1 MGQHSQVDL
10 VLYSLIMKS
19 KAAVSNGKGSFSI
32 EEVQVAGPGENEVL
46 VRIKASGV
54 CHTDYDSMR
63 WGRPLVMGHEGA
75 GVVIK
80 TGKNIKSV
88 VEGDHVLLN
97 WAMPCGHCFQCES
110 GNRSICENYSPVT
123 GAKDARGLTAGH
135 PTFESTTFNGKSIER
150 SFNIGT
156 LSQYSVVKEEAV
168 IRMPK
173 EIPFPSACILGC
185 GVMTGYGSA
194 VNAAKVVK
202 GSSVAVLGCGG
213 VGLNVIQGCRIAGA
227 VKIIA
232 LDLSPVRL
240 ELSRRFGATHVILVG
255 REAGGLDEAYKKVK
269 ALTSDRGADY
279 AFECTGNPKLGAA
292 PLALVRNAGMALQV
306 SGIEEEITIDM
317 NLFEWDKIYLNPLY
331 GKCNPPVDFPIL
343 FDLYKKGELL
353 LDELVSKTYSLEN
366 LSEVFDDMLNGR
378 IAKGVILF

>member
-1 MGQHSQVDL
+1 
-10 VLYSLIMKS
+10 MKA
-19 KAAVSNGKGSFSI
+19 KAAVSNGSGSFSI
-32 EEVQVAGPGENEVL
+32 EDVEVGDPGNSEVL
-46 VRIKASGV
+46 VQIKASGV

-75 GVVIK
+75 GIVLKV
-80 TGKNIKSV
+80 GKNISSV
-88 VEGDHVLLN
+88 TQGDHVLLN
-97 WAMPCGHCFQCES
+97 WAMPCGHCFQCEN

-123 GAKDARGLTAGH
+123 GAKDARGLTGGH
-135 PTFESTTFNGKSIER
+135 AEFQSTTFRSKAIER
-150 SFNIGT
+150 SFNLGT
-156 LSQYSVVKEEAV
+156 LSQFTIVKEEAV
-168 IRMPK
+168 IKMPAD
-173 EIPFPSACILGC
+173 IPFASACILGC

-194 VNAAKVVK
+194 VNAAKVSK
-202 GSSVAVLGCGG
+202 GSSVAVLGAGG

-227 VKIIA
+227 AKIIA

-240 ELSRRFGATHVILVG
+240 ELSKKFGATDLIQVS
-255 REAGGLDEAYKKVK
+255 REAGGMEDAYKKVK
-269 ALTSDRGADY
+269 ALTSNRGADY

-331 GKCNPPVDFPIL
+331 GKCNPSVDFPRL

-366 LSEVFDDMLNGR
+366 LGDVIDDMLNGR

>member
-1 MGQHSQVDL
+1 
-10 VLYSLIMKS
+10 MKA
-19 KAAVSNGKGSFSI
+19 KAAISNGKGSFSI
-32 EEVQVAGPGENEVL
+32 EEIEVGHPGHGEILVQ
-46 VRIKASGV
+46 IKASGV
-54 CHTDYDSMR
+54 CHTDYDSMK

-75 GVVIK
+75 GIVVEA
-80 TGKNIKSV
+80 GSNIRSV
-88 VEGDHVLLN
+88 AEGDHVLLN
-97 WAMPCGHCFQCES
+97 WAMPCGHCYQCEA

-123 GAKDARGLTAGH
+123 GAKNKHGLTGGH
-135 PTFESTTFNGKSIER
+135 AEFSSTTFNGTGIER

-156 LSQYSVVKEEAV
+156 LSQYTIVKEEAIV
-168 IRMPK
+168 RMPK
-173 EIPFPSACILGC
+173 DIPLASACILGC

-194 VNAAKVVK
+194 VNAARVK
-202 GSSVAVLGCGG
+202 RGSSVAVLGAGG

-227 VKIIA
+227 SKIIA

-240 ELSRRFGATHVILVG
+240 SLSEKFGATHVVQVSK
-255 REAGGLDEAYKKVK
+255 EPGGMEEAYSKVK
-269 ALTSDRGADY
+269 ELTSNRGADY

-353 LDELVSKTYSLEN
+353 LDELVSRTYKLEN
-366 LSEVFDDMLNGR
+366 LGDVIDDMLNGR

>member
-1 MGQHSQVDL
+1 
-10 VLYSLIMKS
+10 MKA
-19 KAAVSNGKGSFSI
+19 KAAVSDGNGSFSI
-32 EEVQVAGPGENEVL
+32 EEIDVADPGNGEVL
-46 VRIKASGV
+46 VQIKASGV

-75 GVVIK
+75 GIVLRI
-80 TGKNIKSV
+80 GSNIRSV
-88 VEGDHVLLN
+88 APGDHVLLN
-97 WAMPCGHCFQCES
+97 WAMPCGHCFQCEN

-123 GAKDARGLTAGH
+123 GAKDARGLTSGH
-135 PTFESTTFNGKSIER
+135 PEFRSTTFQGKAIER

-156 LSQYSVVKEEAV
+156 LSQYTIVKEEAIV
-168 IRMPK
+168 KMPSD
-173 EIPFPSACILGC
+173 IPFASACILGC

-194 VNAAKVVK
+194 VNAAKVSK
-202 GSSVAVLGCGG
+202 GSSVAVLGAGG

-227 VKIIA
+227 AKIIS

-240 ELSRRFGATHVILVG
+240 ELSKKFGATHVIRVSK
-255 REAGGLDEAYKKVK
+255 EAGGMEDAYKKVK
-269 ALTSDRGADY
+269 ALTSNRGADY

-331 GKCNPPVDFPIL
+331 GKCNPPVDFPKL
-343 FDLYKKGELL
+343 FDLYKGGELL
-353 LDELVSKTYSLEN
+353 LDELVSKTYALEDLSL
-366 LSEVFDDMLNGR
+366 VIDDMLNGR
-378 IAKGVILF
+378 IAKGVVLF

>member
-1 MGQHSQVDL
+1 
-10 VLYSLIMKS
+10 MKA
-19 KAAVSNGKGSFSI
+19 KAAVSNGNGSFSI
-32 EEVQVAGPGENEVL
+32 EEIEVGDPGKGEVL
-46 VRIKASGV
+46 VQIKASGV

-75 GVVIK
+75 GIVLKVGSDVSKVVP
-80 TGKNIKSV
+80 S
-88 VEGDHVLLN
+88 DHVLLN

-123 GAKDARGLTAGH
+123 GAKDARGLTGGH
-135 PTFESTTFNGKSIER
+135 PEFKSTTFRGKAIER

-156 LSQYSVVKEEAV
+156 LSQYTVVKEEAIV
-168 IRMPK
+168 KMPTDL
-173 EIPFPSACILGC
+173 PFASGCILGC

-194 VNAAKVVK
+194 VNAAKVSV
-202 GSSVAVLGCGG
+202 GSSVAVLGAGG

-227 VKIIA
+227 AKIIA
-232 LDLSPVRL
+232 LDLSVVRL
-240 ELSRRFGATHVILVG
+240 ELSKKFGSTHVIQVSK
-255 REAGGLDEAYKKVK
+255 EPGGMDEAYKKVK
-269 ALTSDRGADY
+269 ALTSNRGADY

-317 NLFEWDKIYLNPLY
+317 NLFEWDKIYTNPLY
-331 GKCNPPVDFPIL
+331 GKCNPPVDFPRL
-343 FDLYKKGELL
+343 FDLYKRGDLL
-353 LDELVSKTYSLEN
+353 LDELVSKTYALED
-366 LSEVFDDMLNGR
+366 LSAVIDDMLNGR